1 MLPIA
6 QNHPL
11 KPLTTF
17 KIGGPARY
25 FIEITDPAQLN
36 EAFEFAESQHLNLL
50 VLGGGSNML
59 VSDRG
64 FDGLVI
70 HIANRGIV
78 AQTSVCDPGAGSQTK
93 VCATLRIASG
103 EIWDDVVK
111 FAVKNNLWGIEN
123 LSRIPG
129 RTGAVAVQNV
139 GAYGQEIK
147 DVLVNVEVFDRKTK
161 SFRTLSNEECQFSYR
176 KSIFNTTEKNRYII
190 LYTTLALSETPKRN
204 LSYPDVKK
212 WFEGKPEP
220 SLAEIREAIKTIRD
234 RKFPFPAESIEGNA
248 GSFFKNSLISLEQFE
263 DLRQHFER
271 NIPEHLDRLLHFF
284 PSSFIPHPS
293 SYLKIPSAFILEVC
307 GLKGFRRGN
316 VQLNPTQPVV
326 VLNVTGE
333 ATADEV
339 LSVVKEVR
347 AIVETKTGLHIY
359 TEPELIGFS
368 AEELRAFGFTPEEIK
383 RYI

>member
-1 MLPIA
+1 LLPIE
-6 QNHPL
+6 QNRLL

-25 FIEITDPAQLN
+25 FIALDDPSEFR
-36 EAFEFAESQHLNLL
+36 EAFEFGESCSLPVL

-59 VSDRG
+59 VSDHG

-70 HIANRGIV
+70 HIANSGIV
-78 AQTSVCDPGAGSQTK
+78 AQTSVCDPGTGSQTE
-93 VCATLRIASG
+93 VCATLRVASG
-103 EIWDDVVK
+103 EVWDDVVK
-111 FAVKNNLWGIEN
+111 FSTKHNLWGIEN

-147 DVLVNVEVFDRKTK
+147 DVLVNVEVFDRTTKT
-161 SFRTLSNEECQFSYR
+161 FRMLSNEECQFTYR

-190 LYTTLALSETPKRN
+190 LYTTVQLSTEPKRN

-212 WFEGKPEP
+212 HFEKNPEP
-220 SLAEIREAIKTIRD
+220 TLEEIREAIKEIRD

-248 GSFFKNSLISLEQFE
+248 GSFFKNSILTNDQYSDLET
-263 DLRQHFER
+263 HFEK
-271 NIPEHLDRLLHFF
+271 NLPEHVERLK
-284 PSSFIPHPS
+284 SIRARSEGSEI
-293 SYLKIPSAFILEVC
+293 KIPSAFILEAC
-307 GLKGFRRGN
+307 DLKGFRSGN
-316 VQLNPTQPVV
+316 VKLNPTQPVV

-347 AIVETKTGLHIY
+347 AIVEKKTGLHLY
-359 TEPELIGFS
+359 TEPELIGFTT
-368 AEELRAFGFTPEEIK
+368 EELRGYGFNRDEIA
-383 RYI
+383 RYID

>member
-1 MLPIA
+1 MLPIE
-6 QNHPL
+6 QNRSL

-25 FIEITDPAQLN
+25 FIEITDPAQLT
-36 EAFEFAESQHLNLL
+36 EAFEFAESRSLPIL

-59 VSDRG
+59 ISDRG

-70 HIANRGIV
+70 NIANRGIV
-78 AQTSVCDPGAGSQTK
+78 TQTE

-139 GAYGQEIK
+139 GAYGEEIK
-147 DVLVNVEVFDRKTK
+147 DVLVIVEMFDRKTK
-161 SFRTLSNEECQFSYR
+161 SFRTLSNEECQFTYR
-176 KSIFNTTEKNRYII
+176 KSIFNTTEKGRYII
-190 LYTTLALSETPKRN
+190 LYTTLRLSTEPNRN

-212 WFEGKPEP
+212 WFEGNPKPTLE
-220 SLAEIREAIKTIRD
+220 EIREAIKTIRD

-248 GSFFKNSLISLEQFE
+248 GSFFKNSLLTKDQYSELET
-263 DLRQHFER
+263 HFEK
-271 NIPEHLDRLLHFF
+271 NLPEHLERLRSIRTRSEGFE
-284 PSSFIPHPS
+284 I
-293 SYLKIPSAFILEVC
+293 KIPSAFILEAC
-307 GLKGFRRGN
+307 DLKGFRGEN
-316 VQLNPTQPVV
+316 VHLNPAQPVV

-333 ATADEV
+333 ATANEV

-347 AIVETKTGLHIY
+347 EIVESKTGLHLY

-368 AEELRAFGFTPEEIK
+368 ANELRKFGFNEDEIA
-383 RYI
+383 RYIG

>member
-1 MLPIA
+1 L
-6 QNHPL
+6 L

-25 FIEITDPAQLN
+25 YIEIADPAQLN
-36 EAFEFAESQHLNLL
+36 EAFEFAESKNLPVL

-59 VSDRG
+59 ISDRG

-70 HIANRGIV
+70 RICNSGIV
-78 AQTSVCDPGAGSQTK
+78 AQTSVCDQVTGSQTE
-93 VCATLRIASG
+93 VCVTLRVGSG
-103 EIWDDVVK
+103 EIWDDAVK
-111 FAVKNNLWGIEN
+111 FAVANNLWGIEN

-147 DVLVNVEVFDRKTK
+147 DVLVNVEVFDRKTR
-161 SFRTLSNEECQFSYR
+161 SLRTLSNEECKFSYR
-176 KSIFNTTEKNRYII
+176 KSIFNTTEKDRYII
-190 LYTTLALSETPKRN
+190 LYTILVLSATPKRN

-212 WFEGKPEP
+212 WFDGNPEP

-248 GSFFKNSLISLEQFE
+248 GSFFKNSILTKDQYSDLEH
-263 DLRQHFER
+263 HFE
-271 NIPEHLDRLLHFF
+271 NNLLEHLERLRMIRTR
-284 PSSFIPHPS
+284 SERDEI
-293 SYLKIPSAFILEVC
+293 KIPSAFIFEAC

-316 VQLNPTQPVV
+316 VQLNPSQPVV

-347 AIVETKTGLHIY
+347 GIVQEKTGLHLY
-359 TEPELIGFS
+359 TEPELIGFTAS
-368 AEELRAFGFTPEEIK
+368 ELQHYGFNDEEIT
-383 RYI
+383 RYIH